1 MDQERLFAILGK
13 QKKAI
18 LFDLLQDAYETMNTE
33 QRRHVFGEFA
43 EQEWQSENING
54 CELLDRIQHF
64 HRDSLNGVY
73 YAPFDINSKN
83 FMHIPEE
90 TEEWFNILGDC
101 LKRSAKLTEQE
112 DHARAVECF
121 ALLYEL
127 IDTMERGEEIVF
139 ADECGSWMIPG
150 DEKTFVQAYVTSLA
164 AVETPE
170 GFTVAAFPLIQRD
183 SYQSFATRAY
193 TSAMRAA
200 NKQQSAALKAEL
212 KRQNIRTSTRS

>member
-1 MDQERLFAILGK
+1 MDQERLFATLGK

-18 LFDLLQDAYETMNTE
+18 LLDLLQDAYNTMNTE
-33 QRRHVFGEFA
+33 QRRYVFGEFA
-43 EQEWQSENING
+43 EQELQSAKING
-54 CELLDRIQHF
+54 RELLERIHHF
-64 HRDSLNGVY
+64 HRDSLNGTY
-73 YAPFDINSKN
+73 YAPFAINSKN
-83 FMHIPEE
+83 FMDIPEE
-90 TEEWFNILGDC
+90 TEEWFDILGDC

-112 DHARAVECF
+112 DHAQAVECF
-121 ALLYEL
+121 TLLYEL

-170 GFTVAAFPLIQRD
+170 GFTITALPLIQRD
-183 SYQSFATRAY
+183 SYQSFVTRAY

-212 KRQNIRTSTRS
+212 KRQNIRTSARS